1 MPTSSP
7 LLAAVDLGSNA
18 FRMVIGHG
26 MPSSDGHR
34 FYEIET
40 LREPVRLAEG
50 LLHNN
55 ELDREAIIR
64 GLRALDK
71 FGTRLRGF
79 QARQV
84 RAVATNT
91 VRVAVNADAFMSEAR
106 ARLGFPIEV
115 ISGQEE
121 ARLVYAGIA
130 HAHDGAEVERLVVDI
145 GGGST
150 ELIVGRGNTPYAL
163 ESLPIGSG
171 AFSKHYFPDGR
182 ISSASF
188 QEAEWHAA
196 REFEKV
202 ATVFRKHYWQ
212 QAIGSSGTARILAK
226 VLKTCGLNDKGA
238 NGITY
243 AGLLRLAV
251 TMMDAGRV
259 DRLKLL
265 GIDESRLVALPGGLA
280 IMLAAFKSLAITQME
295 TSRPALRLGLLHSL
309 MYPQSA
315 VA

>member
-1 MPTSSP
+1 MPAPAS

-26 MPSSDGHR
+26 MPSAHGHH
-34 FYEIET
+34 FYELET

-50 LLHNN
+50 LQHNN
-55 ELDREAIIR
+55 ELDKHAMIR

-71 FGTRLRGF
+71 FGSRLRGF
-79 QARQV
+79 QAGQV

-91 VRVAVNADAFMSEAR
+91 VRIAVNADVFLAEAR
-106 ARLGFPIEV
+106 ERLGFPIEV

-130 HAHDGAEVERLVVDI
+130 HAHADVADERLVVDI

-150 ELIVGRGNTPYAL
+150 ELIVGRGATPFAL

-171 AFSKHYFPDGR
+171 TFSKRYFPDGR
-182 ISSASF
+182 ISSQAF

-196 REFEKV
+196 SEFEKV
-202 ATVFRKHYWQ
+202 AAVFRQHRWQ
-212 QAIGSSGTARILAK
+212 QAIGSSGTARVLAK
-226 VLKTCGLNDKGA
+226 VLRTCGLNDKGA
-238 NGITY
+238 GAISY
-243 AGLLRLAV
+243 SGLLRLTV
-251 TMMDAGRV
+251 QLLDAGRI
-259 DRLKLL
+259 DRLKLP
-265 GIDESRLVALPGGLA
+265 GIEESRLATLPGGVA

-309 MYPQSA
+309 HCQSA